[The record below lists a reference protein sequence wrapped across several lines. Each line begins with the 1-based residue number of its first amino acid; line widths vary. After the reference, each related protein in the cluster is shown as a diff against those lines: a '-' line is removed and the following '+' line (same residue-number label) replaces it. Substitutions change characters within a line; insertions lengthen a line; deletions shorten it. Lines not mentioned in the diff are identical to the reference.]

1 MKDNLSPHHGVRIG
15 ALELP
20 GNLFLAPVA
29 GYSDAA
35 FRSVC
40 VEQGADLC
48 YTEMVSSEALTRDH
62 PATKALLARAENE
75 KLYAVQLF
83 GARPETL
90 AKAAV
95 LLLPWK
101 PALID
106 LNCGC
111 PVPKIVRA
119 GAGSALMRRPE
130 AIRDIVSAMRSSLA
144 AAGASRI
151 PVTVK
156 IRTGW
161 DSESVNFLEAAHAAV
176 EGGASAVTLHAR
188 TKAQGYSGSADWS
201 RIAELASALD
211 VPVFGS
217 GDVFRPE
224 DAVRL
229 LKETKCSGVM
239 VARGAMGN
247 PFIFRE
253 ARALLEGSPIS
264 PATTAE
270 RAAAARRH
278 LELSAKFLGERRAC
292 VEFRKQF
299 CSYTKGTVSGAELR
313 AEAVRS
319 SSLAEFSRLL
329 GRWASMAAEATEVPE
344 AADAAEVPEAAE
356 AAEATVQGEDDFFK

>member
-1 MKDNLSPHHGVRIG
+1 MNDAPALHHGVRIG
-15 ALELP
+15 ELELP

-62 PATKALLARAENE
+62 PATKELLARAKNE

-83 GARPETL
+83 GSRPETL

-101 PALID
+101 PAVID

-111 PVPKIVRA
+111 PVPKIVRS
-119 GAGSALMRRPE
+119 GAGSALMRSPE
-130 AIRDIVSAMRSSLA
+130 TIRDIVSAMRSSLA

-161 DSESVNFLEAAHAAV
+161 DSESVNYLEAAHAAV
-176 EGGASAVTLHAR
+176 EGGAAAVTLHAR
-188 TKAQGYSGSADWS
+188 TRVQGYSGRADWS
-201 RIAELASALD
+201 RIAELASAFDL
-211 VPVFGS
+211 PVFGS

-224 DAVRL
+224 DAARML
-229 LKETKCSGVM
+229 RETKCAGVM

-253 ARALLEGSPIS
+253 ARALLGGDPIPGVS
-264 PATTAE
+264 VAE
-270 RAAAARRH
+270 RASIARKH
-278 LELSAKFLGERRAC
+278 LELSTKFLGERRAC

-299 CSYTKGTVSGAELR
+299 CSYTKGMAFGAELR
-313 AEAVRS
+313 YEAVRS
-319 SSLAEFSRLL
+319 SSLAEFGLL
-329 GRWASMAAEATEVPE
+329 FDRWVAMAGGAAEASG
-344 AADAAEVPEAAE
+344 AAGPPPGARDEFSA
-356 AAEATVQGEDDFFK
+356 QGEGDFLM